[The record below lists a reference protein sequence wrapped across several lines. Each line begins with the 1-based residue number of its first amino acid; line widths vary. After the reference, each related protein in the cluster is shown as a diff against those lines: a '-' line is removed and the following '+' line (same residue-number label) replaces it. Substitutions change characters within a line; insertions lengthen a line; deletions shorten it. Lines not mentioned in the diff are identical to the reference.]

1 MYHCLGFHRMECA
14 SCNQNDF
21 ITKRIERETFDCIRG
36 MCGGTAEVRLGP
48 AHHLHQIE
56 HAVTGAAPALHF
68 AKAFIKYSNCV
79 CIDDD
84 DDKKI
89 N

>member
-1 MYHCLGFHRMECA
+1 MECA

-36 MCGGTAEVRLGP
+36 MCGGTAEVRLGS
-48 AHHLHQIE
+48 AHHFHQIE
-56 HAVTGAAPALHF
+56 HAVTVAAPALHF
-68 AKAFIKYSNCV
+68 ATAFIFPICV

-84 DDKKI
+84 DDDVKKI